1 LFHTVFDRR
10 DPAQLLVRSVV
21 VVSVQPISGHVSDL
35 LQGIEYVAVQH
46 LGAVSLVEA
55 FHMGVLG
62 GFAGLD
68 VVEGNALGLGPL
80 RQGLGNELEPV

>member
-1 LFHTVFDRR
+1 MG
-10 DPAQLLVRSVV
+10 SVV
-21 VVSVQPISGHVSDL
+21 VVSVQPIGRHVSDL
-35 LQGIEYVAVQH
+35 LQGIEHVAVQH

-55 FHMGVLG
+55 FHIGVLG

-80 RQGLGNELEPV
+80 RQGMGNELGPVVNA